1 MTYIGVSRRQH
12 AWHSFTWNHGRFP
25 ENSPLLSYAISSSPL
40 PSSLSSFQ
48 LSSPFGAHTR
58 FELPVTVL
66 CYVFMCI
73 FAYLS
78 RNSIV
83 VSALGCSRLVRSM
96 HDPQNVEPEDDVFT
110 RRTRAS
116 LYARTREPCV
126 VDSPDAALLE
136 DFVVFSS
143 CLLCSRDPR
152 RMEKP
157 SSPITVTIFHRFP
170 AILPRSN
177 ISKSIRAIYENT
189 TRYSS
194 LWNPFSKPRIPN
206 AAFLKRPLP
215 WDETSNARL
224 REIFTKQSY
233 PRNEYVSN
241 LMEEK
246 RYANTLGLI
255 AFFVLLTALS
265 DINEGNLWHKGFL
278 RDLKI

>member
-1 MTYIGVSRRQH
+1 MTFVHVESRPVP
-12 AWHSFTWNHGRFP
+12 G
-25 ENSPLLSYAISSSPL
+25 E
-40 PSSLSSFQ
+40 
-48 LSSPFGAHTR
+48 LSSPFVRHFFLSSSFLFVVVPVVLSFR
-58 FELPVTVL
+58 RPYELPVTVL

-224 REIFTKQSY
+224 REIFTKRSY

-241 LMEEK
+241 LMEE
-246 RYANTLGLI
+246 NTRI
-255 AFFVLLTALS
+255 HSA
-265 DINEGNLWHKGFL
+265 
-278 RDLKI
+278 

>member
-1 MTYIGVSRRQH
+1 
-12 AWHSFTWNHGRFP
+12 
-25 ENSPLLSYAISSSPL
+25 
-40 PSSLSSFQ
+40 
-48 LSSPFGAHTR
+48 
-58 FELPVTVL
+58 
-66 CYVFMCI
+66 MCI

-194 LWNPFSKPRIPN
+194 LSKSLLETEDSKRG
-206 AAFLKRPLP
+206 FL
-215 WDETSNARL
+215 ETSIAVR
-224 REIFTKQSY
+224 RDEQRQIT
-233 PRNEYVSN
+233 RNIY
-241 LMEEK
+241 
-246 RYANTLGLI
+246 
-255 AFFVLLTALS
+255 
-265 DINEGNLWHKGFL
+265 
-278 RDLKI
+278 